1 MSVPMANVLVGGST
15 FQIRKIDVS
24 NRHLLRAV
32 STPPYPLPKKQ
43 LLSEEETKRR
53 NEEQILINLI
63 LRSRT

>member
-1 MSVPMANVLVGGST
+1 MFVPMANVLVEGST
-15 FQIRKIDVS
+15 FEIRKIDVS

-43 LLSEEETKRR
+43 LLSEEEER
-53 NEEQILINLI
+53 NENEQILVNLI